1 MIELVVLALVAA
13 VSLALGLWIA
23 SAFVRAT
30 ALPARAPKRVLA
42 LSAPSKRRVA
52 FLGASLTHGKVSAD
66 WVSLVGQALDVDVV
80 NAGVNGDLAWSARL
94 RLEDVL
100 ATKPNDLVVLVGSND
115 VMAGLDAVR
124 ERRYMTSK
132 NLPQRPTLAWYRDNL
147 IAIGERAKSASVSVL
162 FASLPPLGEDLD
174 SDVNKRVQSANEIIA
189 LVAQET
195 GARFVDVYAP
205 LAEALRAAGAKR

>member
-1 MIELVVLALVAA
+1 
-13 VSLALGLWIA
+13 
-23 SAFVRAT
+23 
-30 ALPARAPKRVLA
+30 
-42 LSAPSKRRVA
+42 
-52 FLGASLTHGKVSAD
+52 VSAD

-80 NAGVNGDLAWSARL
+80 NAGVNGDLAWNARL
-94 RLEDVL
+94 RLQEVL
-100 ATKPNDLVVLVGSND
+100 DTKPNDLVVLVGSND
-115 VMAGLDAVR
+115 VLAGLDEVR

-147 IAIGERAKSASVSVL
+147 IAISERAKSASVPVL

-189 LVAQET
+189 MVAQET

-205 LAEALRAAGAKR
+205 LANVLRASGSKRAFTGTTGVMFGAIFRRYGLGWSFDRISAANGYRLLTDGIHANESAARIIADTIAAALSL